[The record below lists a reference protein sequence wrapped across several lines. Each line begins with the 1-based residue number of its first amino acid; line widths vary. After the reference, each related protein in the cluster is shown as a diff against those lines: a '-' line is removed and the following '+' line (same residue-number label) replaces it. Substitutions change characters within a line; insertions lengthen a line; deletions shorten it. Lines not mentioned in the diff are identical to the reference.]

1 MKIKDYLGSI
11 LEKVFENLNI
21 NKDLAKAT
29 FSEKEGVDLQCNAS
43 FVIAKELRKS
53 PIEVAN
59 LIVEEFNKINQEFEI
74 SVANP
79 GFINFKICDS
89 LLTKIANDSLKDD
102 RCNVPK
108 LSKTKKMILDYGGAN
123 VAKPLHIGHMRS
135 AIIGQALNRLNQFLG
150 NTVISDVHLGD
161 WGLQMGLTIA
171 QLMDDFDMG
180 YYFGENK
187 PKVEI
192 TVEMLDEAYPKASAR
207 KKEDEEFMERASN
220 ITLLLQQKAKG
231 YYDIWQEFWKVSVDM
246 VRNSYLNFRVD
257 FDLWNGESTVN
268 DSANE
273 LIENMKK
280 TGLIHESNGA
290 FIMEV
295 EKEGDKEPMPPAL
308 IQKHNG
314 AQMYIITDV
323 ATIWERCKQY
333 KDLDKILYLTDNR
346 QGLHFKQVFRV
357 AEKAKLYPEN
367 VELEHI
373 TFGTVNGKDG
383 KPFKTRDG
391 GTVKLDDVFEI
402 ITSKAYEKLKENNM
416 EPDYE
421 LAKKIG
427 LSALLFGDMINV
439 ISKDYMFDFDKFCS
453 FDGKTGPYLQ
463 YTAVRIKSLL
473 AKAGFNG
480 GIQVEVNNDYLRK
493 IVIQCLKVYDSLF
506 VAYNENSLNSIC
518 SALFDLASCFSN
530 LYNDVKI
537 LKIEDE
543 IERNNYLAICSLVYK
558 TLELGLGIIGIE
570 IPEYM

>member
-1 MKIKDYLGSI
+1 MKIKEYVGNI

-43 FVIAKELRKS
+43 FAIAKELKKS

-59 LIVEEFNKINQEFEI
+59 LIVEEFNKINQEFEVSI
-74 SVANP
+74 ANP

-89 LLTKIANDSLKDD
+89 LLTKIANDSLKDE

-171 QLMDDFDMG
+171 QLMDDYDMG

-192 TVEMLDEAYPKASAR
+192 TVDMLDEAYPKASAR

-391 GTVKLDDVFEI
+391 GTVKLDDVFDI
-402 ITSKAYEKLKENNM
+402 ITSKAYEKLKENNI
-416 EPDYE
+416 EPDYD

-439 ISKDYMFDFDKFCS
+439 ISKDYIFDFDKFCS

-473 AKAGFNG
+473 NKAEYNEKNKM
-480 GIQVEVNNDYLRK
+480 EVNNDYLRK
-493 IVIQCLKVYDSLF
+493 IVIQCLKVYDSFF
-506 VAYNENSLNSIC
+506 VAYNENSLNAIC
-518 SALFDLASCFSN
+518 SALFDLASVFSN

-537 LKIEDE
+537 LKIEDN
-543 IERNNYLAICSLVYK
+543 IERNNYLSACKLVLK
-558 TLELGLGIIGIE
+558 TLDLGLGIIGIE

>member
-1 MKIKDYLGSI
+1 MKIKEYLGGL
-11 LEKVFENLNI
+11 LEQVFNNLNI

-43 FVIAKELRKS
+43 FAIAKELRKS

-59 LIVEEFNKINQEFEI
+59 LIVEEFNKINQEFEVSI
-74 SVANP
+74 ANP

-89 LLTKIANDSLKDD
+89 LLTKIANDSLKDE

-171 QLMDDFDMG
+171 QLMDDYDMG

-192 TVEMLDEAYPKASAR
+192 TIDMLDEAYPKASLR
-207 KKEDEEFMERASN
+207 KKDDEEFMERASN

-273 LIENMKK
+273 LIANMKK
-280 TGLIHESNGA
+280 TGLIYESNGA
-290 FIMEV
+290 YIMDV

-323 ATIWERCKQY
+323 ATIWERCKEY

-402 ITSKAYEKLKENNM
+402 ITSKAYEKLKENNI

-473 AKAGFNG
+473 NKAGYTGNKCK
-480 GIQVEVNNDYLRK
+480 VNNDYLRK
-493 IVIQCLKVYDSLF
+493 IVVSCLKVYDSLF
-506 VAYNENSLNSIC
+506 VAYNENSLNAIC
-518 SALFDLASCFSN
+518 SALFDLASVFSN

-537 LKIEDE
+537 LKIEDKDE
-543 IERNNYLAICSLVYK
+543 QSNYLGICKLVYK
-558 TLELGLGIIGIE
+558 TLEIGLGIIGIE
-570 IPEYM
+570 IPDYM

>member
-1 MKIKDYLGSI
+1 MKIKEYLGGL
-11 LEKVFENLNI
+11 LEQVFNNLNI

-43 FVIAKELRKS
+43 FAIAKELRKS

-59 LIVEEFNKINQEFEI
+59 LIVEEFNKINQEFEVSI
-74 SVANP
+74 ANP

-89 LLTKIANDSLKDD
+89 LLTKIANDSLKDE

-161 WGLQMGLTIA
+161 WGLQMGLTSA
-171 QLMDDFDMG
+171 QLMDDYDMG

-192 TVEMLDEAYPKASAR
+192 TIDMLDEAYPKASAR

-273 LIENMKK
+273 LIESMKK

-391 GTVKLDDVFEI
+391 GTVKLDDVFDI
-402 ITSKAYEKLKENNM
+402 ITSKAYEKLKENNI

-439 ISKDYMFDFDKFCS
+439 ISKDYIFDFDKFCS

-473 AKAGFNG
+473 NKAEYNEKNKM
-480 GIQVEVNNDYLRK
+480 EVNNDYLRK
-493 IVIQCLKVYDSLF
+493 IVIQCLKVYDSFF
-506 VAYNENSLNSIC
+506 VAYNENSLNAIC
-518 SALFDLASCFSN
+518 SALFDLASVFSN

-537 LKIEDE
+537 LKIEDN
-543 IERNNYLAICSLVYK
+543 IERNNYLSACKLVLK
-558 TLELGLGIIGIE
+558 TLDLGLGIIGIE

>member
-1 MKIKDYLGSI
+1 MKIKEYLGGL
-11 LEKVFENLNI
+11 LEQVFNNLNI

-43 FVIAKELRKS
+43 FAIAKELRKS

-59 LIVEEFNKINQEFEI
+59 LIVEEFNKINQEFEVSI
-74 SVANP
+74 ANP

-89 LLTKIANDSLKDD
+89 LLTKIANDSLKDE

-171 QLMDDFDMG
+171 QLMDDYDMG

-192 TVEMLDEAYPKASAR
+192 TIDMLDEAYPKASAR

-273 LIENMKK
+273 LIESMKK

-391 GTVKLDDVFEI
+391 GTVKLDDVFDI
-402 ITSKAYEKLKENNM
+402 ITSKAYEKLKENNI

-439 ISKDYMFDFDKFCS
+439 ISKDYIFDFDKFCS

-473 AKAGFNG
+473 NKAEYNEKNKM
-480 GIQVEVNNDYLRK
+480 EVNNDYLRK
-493 IVIQCLKVYDSLF
+493 IVIQCLKVYDSFF
-506 VAYNENSLNSIC
+506 VAYNENSLNAIC
-518 SALFDLASCFSN
+518 SALFDLASVFSN

-537 LKIEDE
+537 LKIEDN
-543 IERNNYLAICSLVYK
+543 IERNNYLSACKLVLK
-558 TLELGLGIIGIE
+558 TLDLGLGIIGIE

>member
-1 MKIKDYLGSI
+1 MKIKDYLGDL
-11 LEKVFENLNI
+11 LEQVFINLNL
-21 NKDLAKAT
+21 NKDLAKVT

-43 FVIAKELRKS
+43 FAIAKELKKS

-59 LIVEEFNKINQEFEI
+59 LIVEEFYKINQEFEI
-74 SVANP
+74 TIANP
-79 GFINFKICDS
+79 GFINFKISDD
-89 LLTKIANDSLKDD
+89 LLTKIANNSLNDE
-102 RCNVPK
+102 RCGVPK
-108 LSKTKKMILDYGGAN
+108 LKKTKKILLDYGGAN

-171 QLMDDFDMG
+171 QLMDDYDMG

-192 TVEMLDEAYPKASAR
+192 TIDMLDEAYPKASLR
-207 KKEDEEFMERASN
+207 KKDDEEFMERASN

-273 LIENMKK
+273 LIANMKK
-280 TGLIHESNGA
+280 TGLIYESNGA
-290 FIMEV
+290 YIMDV

-323 ATIWERCKQY
+323 ATIWERCKEY

-402 ITSKAYEKLKENNM
+402 ITSKAYEKLKENNI

-473 AKAGFNG
+473 NKAGYTGNNCK
-480 GIQVEVNNDYLRK
+480 VNNDYLRK
-493 IVIQCLKVYDSLF
+493 IVVSCLKVYDSLF
-506 VAYNENSLNSIC
+506 VAYNENSLNAIC
-518 SALFDLASCFSN
+518 SALFDLASVFSN

-537 LKIEDE
+537 LKIEDKDE
-543 IERNNYLAICSLVYK
+543 QSNYLGICKLVYK
-558 TLELGLGIIGIE
+558 TLEIGLGIIGIE
-570 IPEYM
+570 IPDYM